1 VSSSAEEIEREV
13 DRTRHDIDR
22 TIDVIEGRVQSTA
35 RRLAPVV
42 AAAVAVGTAM
52 LAGAYVLYR
61 SRRKPTFRERVAA
74 LLPDRVSELG
84 DSARRRVREG
94 FPPTR
99 IYIGDRLIGQEP
111 PAGAWQKIGMRLAQ
125 SAGTAA
131 GSAAVA
137 YALRRMTRP
146 EPARG

>member
-1 VSSSAEEIEREV
+1 VGTSAEEIEREV
-13 DRTRHDIDR
+13 DRRRHDIDR

-35 RRLAPVV
+35 RRLAPVI
-42 AAAVAVGTAM
+42 AAAVAAGTAM
-52 LAGAYVLYR
+52 VAGAYLLYR
-61 SRRKPTFRERVAA
+61 SRRKPTLRERVAA

-84 DSARRRVREG
+84 VSARRRLRKG
-94 FPPTR
+94 IPPTR
-99 IYIGDRLIGQEP
+99 IYIGDRLIGEEP

-146 EPARG
+146 EPTRG